1 MKRSARSGQ
10 SPSIRRMA
18 PLSATG
24 TTPIAF
30 SRARDILELGAQGIV
45 AQRRRLVHRGQIV
58 SQLGGHRRSRRCSC
72 SSAGASAGVRRWT
85 PESVTRRGHA
95 NVRLSR
101 GGDELRIDG
110 SKAQAGRNQ
119 GAQEVEGQHGLAY
132 APSSRRTV
140 LTADGVVTIAQR
152 IGRRGADPVDEL
164 GQPRP

>member
-1 MKRSARSGQ
+1 
-10 SPSIRRMA
+10 MA

-24 TTPIAF
+24 TTPMEF
-30 SRARDILELGAQGIV
+30 SRAADILELGAQGIV

-58 SQLGGHRRSRRCSC
+58 AQLGGHRHAQMFLLERRRQC
-72 SSAGASAGVRRWT
+72 
-85 PESVTRRGHA
+85 RGEEMDARERDQARPRH
-95 NVRLSR
+95 VRLGR

-140 LTADGVVTIAQR
+140 LTADGVS
-152 IGRRGADPVDEL
+152 P
-164 GQPRP
+164 